1 MTRSI
6 FPISLDF
13 IIIQRIIPLDF
24 IIFRWLIPLD
34 FYKFGHFIPL
44 DFYKVLI
51 IFALQNKRYTMA
63 YLARNID
70 AELLKW
76 KESPRRKPLIVR
88 GARQVG
94 KSWAIRHLGQ
104 TFRYYLEINLE
115 EEKDL
120 CRLFEEISDVRE
132 LSQRL
137 GAVHNVQVIPGETL
151 LFIDEIQNCPAA
163 LKSLWFFKENYPDLH
178 VVAAG
183 SLLEFALNEMPSYG
197 VGRVRSVFMYPMS
210 FKEYLM
216 ARGKDMW
223 VEEIMAA
230 GWTNPIE
237 ESLHSRLV
245 SEFRSFLMVGG
256 MPASVS
262 AWVETQDYSSCQD
275 EQNDIQQGYYDDFAK
290 YAKKVDPQLLRN
302 TLAAVVH
309 QSGQKFVYSR
319 VDGGYRTEEVKE
331 ALRLLRD
338 AGIIIP
344 VQMSAANGLPLGAQ
358 VNPKFTRYDYLDT
371 GLLLRVLAMNYDD
384 DSELTRLILA
394 GEAPDLVN
402 KGIVAELTVGLE
414 LMKSS
419 NPQSKYDLF
428 YWENL
433 EKNATSEVEFVIAK
447 NAKCLPIEVKAGT
460 SGKMKSLRIFMNKK
474 GLTVGIR
481 SSLENFGLLEVSDT
495 DSTEL
500 PLRRVIGI
508 LPLYAVWRL
517 PDLSLPE

>member
-1 MTRSI
+1 M
-6 FPISLDF
+6 P
-13 IIIQRIIPLDF
+13 
-24 IIFRWLIPLD
+24 
-34 FYKFGHFIPL
+34 
-44 DFYKVLI
+44 
-51 IFALQNKRYTMA
+51 

-70 AELLKW
+70 PYLLKW
-76 KESPRRKPLIVR
+76 KQSPRRKPLIVR

-94 KSWAIRHLGQ
+94 KSWAIRHLGE
-104 TFRYYLEINLE
+104 TFKYYLEINLE

-120 CRLFEEISDVRE
+120 CNLFDEISDVKE

-137 GAVHNVQVIPGETL
+137 GRVHNVKVIPGETL

-163 LKSLWFFKENYPDLH
+163 LKSLWFFKENYPELH

-210 FKEYLM
+210 FKEFLL
-216 ARGKDMW
+216 ARGKDTW
-223 VEEIMAA
+223 IEEIAKSD
-230 GWTNPIE
+230 WTHPLDSII
-237 ESLHSRLV
+237 HSRLV

-262 AWVETQDYSSCQD
+262 AWIETQDYSICQD
-275 EQNDIQQGYYDDFAK
+275 EQNDIQQSYYDDFAK
-290 YAKKVDPQLLRN
+290 YAKKVDPQILRN
-302 TLAAVVH
+302 TLAAVVR

-319 VDGGYRTEEVKE
+319 VEGGYKADEVKE

-384 DSELTRLILA
+384 DQELTRLILA
-394 GEAPDLVN
+394 GNSPDLVN
-402 KGIVAELTVGLE
+402 KGIVTELTVGLE
-414 LMKSS
+414 LIKTS

-428 YWENL
+428 YWENTDR
-433 EKNATSEVEFVIAK
+433 NTTSEVEYVIAK
-447 NAKCLPIEVKAGT
+447 NAKCVPIEVKAGT
-460 SGKMKSLRIFMNKK
+460 SGKMKSLRVFMNKK
-474 GLTVGIR
+474 GITQAIR
-481 SSLENFGLLEVSDT
+481 SSLENFGVLEVSDT
-495 DSTEL
+495 NDKGEVINRS
-500 PLRRVIGI
+500 IGI
-508 LPLYAVWRL
+508 LPLYAVWN
-517 PDLSLPE
+517 LPELTLPNV

>member
-1 MTRSI
+1 M
-6 FPISLDF
+6 
-13 IIIQRIIPLDF
+13 
-24 IIFRWLIPLD
+24 
-34 FYKFGHFIPL
+34 K
-44 DFYKVLI
+44 
-51 IFALQNKRYTMA
+51 

-70 AELLKW
+70 VYLQNW
-76 KESPRRKPLIVR
+76 KESARRKPLIVR

-94 KSWAIRHLGQ
+94 KSMAVRHLGES
-104 TFRYYLEINLE
+104 FEYYLEINLE

-120 CRLFEEISDVRE
+120 CKLFEEISDVRE

-137 GAVHNVQVIPGETL
+137 GAIHNVQVIPGKTL

-163 LKSLWFFKENYPDLH
+163 LKSLWFFKEKYPELH

-210 FKEYLM
+210 FKEFLM
-216 ARGKDMW
+216 ALGKEMW
-223 VEEIMAA
+223 IDDIAKA
-230 GWTNPIE
+230 DWDHPLE

-262 AWVETQDYSSCQD
+262 AWVETHDYLACQD
-275 EQNDIQQGYYDDFAK
+275 EQNDIQQSYYDDFAK
-290 YAKKVDPQLLRN
+290 YGKRVDPQLLRN
-302 TLAAVVH
+302 TLSAVVR
-309 QSGQKFVYSR
+309 QSGQKFVYSK
-319 VDGGYRTEEVKE
+319 VDGGYKTDEVKE

-371 GLLLRVLAMNYDD
+371 GLLLRVMAINYDD
-384 DSELTRLILA
+384 DRELTRLILA
-394 GEAPDLVN
+394 GEAPELVN
-402 KGIVAELTVGLE
+402 KGIVTELTVGLE
-414 LMKSS
+414 LMKAS
-419 NPQSKYDLF
+419 NPQSRYDLF

-433 EKNATSEVEFVIAK
+433 ERNATSEVEYVIAK
-447 NAKCLPIEVKAGT
+447 NAVCLPIEVKAGT
-460 SGKMKSLRIFMNKK
+460 TGKMKSMRLFMSKK
-474 GLTVGIR
+474 DLKAGIR
-481 SSLENFGLLEVSDT
+481 SSLENFGSLEVSDT
-495 DSTEL
+495 SVSGKAIHRT
-500 PLRRVIGI
+500 IGI

-517 PDLSLPE
+517 PELPLPE

>member
-1 MTRSI
+1 MT
-6 FPISLDF
+6 
-13 IIIQRIIPLDF
+13 
-24 IIFRWLIPLD
+24 
-34 FYKFGHFIPL
+34 
-44 DFYKVLI
+44 
-51 IFALQNKRYTMA
+51 

-70 AELLKW
+70 TELLKW
-76 KESPRRKPLIVR
+76 KESPRRKPLLVR

-94 KSWAIRHLGQ
+94 KSWAIRHLGK
-104 TFRYYLEINLE
+104 TFKHYLEINLE

-120 CRLFEEISDVRE
+120 CKLFEDISDVRE
-132 LSQRL
+132 LCQRL
-137 GAVHNVQVIPGETL
+137 GAIHNVQVVPGETL

-163 LKSLWFFKENYPDLH
+163 LKSLWFFKENYPNLH

-210 FKEYLM
+210 FKEFLM
-216 ARGKDMW
+216 AQGKDMW
-223 VEEIMAA
+223 IEAISVSDWDHPLEE
-230 GWTNPIE
+230 T
-237 ESLHSRLV
+237 LHTRLI

-262 AWVETQDYSSCQD
+262 AWVETQDYSACQD
-275 EQNDIQQGYYDDFAK
+275 EQNDIQQSYYDDFAK
-290 YAKKVDPQLLRN
+290 YARKVDPQLLRN
-302 TLAAVVH
+302 TLSAVVR

-319 VDGGYRTEEVKE
+319 VDGGYKAEEVKE

-344 VQMSAANGLPLGAQ
+344 IQMSAANGLPLGAQ

-371 GLLLRVLAMNYDD
+371 GLLLRVLAMNYDSD
-384 DSELTRLILA
+384 KELTRLILA

-402 KGIVAELTVGLE
+402 KGIVAELTAGLE
-414 LMKSS
+414 LLKSS

-433 EKNATSEVEFVIAK
+433 ERNATSEVEYVIAK
-447 NAKCLPIEVKAGT
+447 SARCLPIEVKSGT
-460 SGKMKSLRIFMNKK
+460 SGKMKSLRFFMNRK

-481 SSLENFGLLEVSDT
+481 SSLENFGRLEVSDT
-495 DSTEL
+495 DDTGK
-500 PLRRVIGI
+500 PVRRIIGI

-517 PDLSLPE
+517 PNLPFPD

>member
-1 MTRSI
+1 
-6 FPISLDF
+6 
-13 IIIQRIIPLDF
+13 
-24 IIFRWLIPLD
+24 
-34 FYKFGHFIPL
+34 
-44 DFYKVLI
+44 
-51 IFALQNKRYTMA
+51 MA

-76 KESPRRKPLIVR
+76 KESSRRKPLIVR

-94 KSWAIRHLGQ
+94 KSWAIRHLGE

-120 CRLFEEISDVRE
+120 CRLFEEISDVKE

-151 LFIDEIQNCPAA
+151 LFIDEIQNCQAA
-163 LKSLWFFKENYPDLH
+163 LKSLRFFKENYPELH

-183 SLLEFALNEMPSYG
+183 SLLEFALNEIPSYG

-210 FKEYLM
+210 FKEFLM
-216 ARGKDMW
+216 ARGKGMW
-223 VEEIMAA
+223 IQEIMGAD
-230 GWTNPIE
+230 WHHPVDD
-237 ESLHSRLV
+237 SLHSRLV

-256 MPASVS
+256 MPASVA
-262 AWVETQDYSSCQD
+262 AWVDTQDYSACQD
-275 EQNDIQQGYYDDFAK
+275 EQNDIQQSYYDDFAK

-302 TLAAVVH
+302 TLSAVVR

-319 VDGGYRTEEVKE
+319 VDGGYKSEEVKE

-384 DSELTRLILA
+384 DRELTRLILA

-402 KGIVAELTVGLE
+402 KGIVAELTAGLE
-414 LMKSS
+414 LIKSS
-419 NPQSKYDLF
+419 NPQSRYDLF

-433 EKNATSEVEFVIAK
+433 ERNATSEVEYVIAK
-447 NAKCLPIEVKAGT
+447 SAKCLPIEVKAGT
-460 SGKMKSLRIFMNKK
+460 SGKMKSLRLFMNKK
-474 GLTVGIR
+474 GITAGVR
-481 SSLENFGLLEVSDT
+481 SSLENFGILEVSDT
-495 DSTEL
+495 DAAEQ
-500 PLRRVIGI
+500 PVRRVIGI

-517 PDLSLPE
+517 PDLPLPD

>member
-1 MTRSI
+1 
-6 FPISLDF
+6 
-13 IIIQRIIPLDF
+13 
-24 IIFRWLIPLD
+24 
-34 FYKFGHFIPL
+34 
-44 DFYKVLI
+44 
-51 IFALQNKRYTMA
+51 MA

-94 KSWAIRHLGQ
+94 KSWAIRHLGE
-104 TFRYYLEINLE
+104 TFRHYLEINLE

-120 CRLFEEISDVRE
+120 CRLFEEIPDVKE

-151 LFIDEIQNCPAA
+151 LFIDEIQNSPAA
-163 LKSLWFFKENYPDLH
+163 LKSLWFFKENYPELH

-183 SLLEFALNEMPSYG
+183 SLLEFALNEIPSYG
-197 VGRVRSVFMYPMS
+197 VGRVRSMFMYPMS
-210 FKEYLM
+210 FKEFLM
-216 ARGKDMW
+216 ARGKYMW
-223 VEEIMAA
+223 IEEIAA
-230 GWTNPIE
+230 AKWSKPVE
-237 ESLHSRLV
+237 DSLHSRLV

-262 AWVETQDYSSCQD
+262 AWVETQDYSACQD
-275 EQNDIQQGYYDDFAK
+275 EQNDIQQSYYDDFAK
-290 YAKKVDPQLLRN
+290 YSKKVDPQLLRN
-302 TLAAVVH
+302 TLSAVVR
-309 QSGQKFVYSR
+309 QSSQKFVYSR
-319 VDGGYRTEEVKE
+319 VDGGYKSEEVKE

-384 DSELTRLILA
+384 DRELTRLILA
-394 GEAPDLVN
+394 GETPNLVN
-402 KGIVAELTVGLE
+402 KGIVAELSVGLE

-419 NPQSKYDLF
+419 NPQNKYDLF

-433 EKNATSEVEFVIAK
+433 ERNATSEVEYVIAK
-447 NAKCLPIEVKAGT
+447 NARCLPVEVKAGT
-460 SGKMKSLRIFMNKK
+460 SGKMKSLRLFMNKK
-474 GLTVGIR
+474 GLTSGIR
-481 SSLENFGLLEVSDT
+481 CSLENFGLLEVSDT
-495 DSTEL
+495 NEKGQKS
-500 PLRRVIGI
+500 RRVIGI

-517 PDLSLPE
+517 PDLQLPDFTGG

>member
-1 MTRSI
+1 
-6 FPISLDF
+6 
-13 IIIQRIIPLDF
+13 
-24 IIFRWLIPLD
+24 
-34 FYKFGHFIPL
+34 
-44 DFYKVLI
+44 
-51 IFALQNKRYTMA
+51 MA
-63 YLARNID
+63 YLERNID
-70 AELLKW
+70 VELLKW
-76 KESPRRKPLIVR
+76 KESPRRKPLLVR

-94 KSWAIRHLGQ
+94 KSRAIRHFGE
-104 TFRYYLEINLE
+104 TFKHYLEINLE

-137 GAVHNVQVIPGETL
+137 GAVHNVHVIPGETL

-183 SLLEFALNEMPSYG
+183 SLLEFALNEIHSYG
-197 VGRVRSVFMYPMS
+197 VGRVRSMFMYPMS
-210 FKEYLM
+210 FKEFLM
-216 ARGKDMW
+216 AQGKNMW
-223 VEEIMAA
+223 IKEIESAD
-230 GWTNPIE
+230 WTHPIE
-237 ESLHSRLV
+237 DRLHSRLV

-262 AWVETQDYSSCQD
+262 AWVETQDYYACQD
-275 EQNDIQQGYYDDFAK
+275 EQNDIQQSYYDDFAK
-290 YAKKVDPQLLRN
+290 YARKVDPQLLRN
-302 TLAAVVH
+302 TLAAVVR
-309 QSGQKFVYSR
+309 QSGKKFVYSK
-319 VDGGYRTEEVKE
+319 VDGGYKAEEVKE

-384 DSELTRLILA
+384 DKELTKLILA

-402 KGIVAELTVGLE
+402 KGIVAELTAGLE
-414 LMKSS
+414 LLKSS

-433 EKNATSEVEFVIAK
+433 ERNATSEVEYVIAK

-460 SGKMKSLRIFMNKK
+460 SGKMKSLRLFMNRKD
-474 GLTVGIR
+474 LTTGIR

-495 DSTEL
+495 DDNEQPIKRT
-500 PLRRVIGI
+500 IGI

-517 PDLSLPE
+517 PELPLPD

>member
-1 MTRSI
+1 
-6 FPISLDF
+6 
-13 IIIQRIIPLDF
+13 
-24 IIFRWLIPLD
+24 
-34 FYKFGHFIPL
+34 
-44 DFYKVLI
+44 
-51 IFALQNKRYTMA
+51 MA
-63 YLARNID
+63 YFARNID
-70 AELLKW
+70 TELLKW

-94 KSWAIRHLGQ
+94 KSWAIRHLGE
-104 TFRYYLEINLE
+104 TFRHYLEINLE
-115 EEKDL
+115 AEKDL

-137 GAVHNVQVIPGETL
+137 GAVHNVQIIPGETL

-163 LKSLWFFKENYPDLH
+163 LKSLWFFKENYPELH

-210 FKEYLM
+210 FKEFLM

-223 VEEIMAA
+223 IEEIMAA
-230 GWTNPIE
+230 DWTESID

-262 AWVETQDYSSCQD
+262 AWIETQDYSVCHD
-275 EQNDIQQGYYDDFAK
+275 EQNDIQQSYYDDFAK

-302 TLAAVVH
+302 TLAAVVR
-309 QSGQKFVYSR
+309 QSGQKFVYSK
-319 VDGGYRTEEVKE
+319 VEGGYKTAEVKE

-358 VNPKFTRYDYLDT
+358 VNPKFTRYDYIDT
-371 GLLLRVLAMNYDD
+371 GLLLRVMAMNYDD
-384 DSELTRLILA
+384 NKELTRLILA
-394 GEAPDLVN
+394 GESPELVN
-402 KGIVAELTVGLE
+402 KGIVTELTVGLE

-419 NPQSKYDLF
+419 NPQNKYDLF

-433 EKNATSEVEFVIAK
+433 DRNATSEVEYVIAK

-460 SGKMKSLRIFMNKK
+460 SGKMKSLRLFMKKK
-474 GLTVGIR
+474 GVTVGIR
-481 SSLENFGLLEVSDT
+481 TSLENFGHIDISDT
-495 DSTEL
+495 DNTGQ
-500 PLRRVIGI
+500 PIRRVIGI
-508 LPLYAVWRL
+508 LPLYAVWQLPHLTL
-517 PDLSLPE
+517 PD

>member
-1 MTRSI
+1 
-6 FPISLDF
+6 
-13 IIIQRIIPLDF
+13 
-24 IIFRWLIPLD
+24 
-34 FYKFGHFIPL
+34 
-44 DFYKVLI
+44 
-51 IFALQNKRYTMA
+51 MA
-63 YLARNID
+63 YLTRNID
-70 AELLKW
+70 VELLKW
-76 KESPRRKPLIVR
+76 KESSRRKPLLVR

-94 KSWAIRHLGQ
+94 KSWAIRHLGE
-104 TFRYYLEINLE
+104 TFTHYLDINLE
-115 EEKDL
+115 KERDL

-137 GAVHNVQVIPGETL
+137 GAIHNVPVIPGETL

-163 LKSLWFFKENYPDLH
+163 LKSLWFFKENYPELH

-183 SLLEFALNEMPSYG
+183 SLLEFALNEIPSYG

-210 FKEYLM
+210 FKEFLM
-216 ARGKDMW
+216 ARGRDMW
-223 VEEIMAA
+223 IKEIAKA
-230 GWTNPIE
+230 DWTHPIE

-262 AWVETQDYSSCQD
+262 AWVETQDYSACQD
-275 EQNDIQQGYYDDFAK
+275 EQNDIQQSYYDDFTK

-302 TLAAVVH
+302 TLAAVVR
-309 QSGQKFVYSR
+309 QSGQKFIYSR
-319 VDGGYRTEEVKE
+319 VEGGYRTEEIKE

-384 DSELTRLILA
+384 DKELTRLILA

-402 KGIVAELTVGLE
+402 KGIVTELTVGLE

-433 EKNATSEVEFVIAK
+433 ERNATSEVEYVIAK
-447 NAKCLPIEVKAGT
+447 NTRCLPIEVKAGT
-460 SGKMKSLRIFMNKK
+460 SGKMKSLRFFMDKK
-474 GLTVGIR
+474 RLTSGIR
-481 SSLENFGLLEVSDT
+481 SSLENFGLLKITVT
-495 DSTEL
+495 NDSEEAEN
-500 PLRRVIGI
+500 RVIGI

-517 PDLSLPE
+517 PDLSIPD

>member
-1 MTRSI
+1 
-6 FPISLDF
+6 
-13 IIIQRIIPLDF
+13 
-24 IIFRWLIPLD
+24 
-34 FYKFGHFIPL
+34 
-44 DFYKVLI
+44 
-51 IFALQNKRYTMA
+51 MA

-70 AELLKW
+70 SYLLEW

-94 KSWAIRHLGQ
+94 KSWAIRHLGE
-104 TFRYYLEINLE
+104 TFKHYLEINLE

-120 CRLFEEISDVRE
+120 CKLFEEISDVRE

-137 GAVHNVQVIPGETL
+137 GAIHNVPVLAGETL
-151 LFIDEIQNCPAA
+151 LFIDEIQICPAA
-163 LKSLWFFKENYPDLH
+163 LKSLWFFKEKYPELH

-183 SLLEFALNEMPSYG
+183 SLLEFALNDMPSYG
-197 VGRVRSVFMYPMS
+197 VGRVRSLFMYPMS
-210 FKEYLM
+210 FKEFLM
-216 ARGKDMW
+216 ARGKGMW
-223 VEEIMAA
+223 IDAIA
-230 GWTNPIE
+230 NADWTHPIE

-262 AWVETQDYSSCQD
+262 AWVETQDYSACQD
-275 EQNDIQQGYYDDFAK
+275 EQNDIQQSYYDDFAK

-302 TLAAVVH
+302 TLSAVVR
-309 QSGQKFVYSR
+309 QSGQKFVYSK
-319 VDGGYRTEEVKE
+319 VDGGYKVEEVKE

-384 DSELTRLILA
+384 DKDLTRLILA
-394 GEAPDLVN
+394 GDAPDLVN
-402 KGIVAELTVGLE
+402 KGIVTELTVGLE
-414 LMKSS
+414 LLKSA

-433 EKNATSEVEFVIAK
+433 ERNATSEVEYVIAK
-447 NAKCLPIEVKAGT
+447 NASCLPIEVKAGT
-460 SGKMKSLRIFMNKK
+460 SGKMKSLRLFMNKK
-474 GLTVGIR
+474 DLAVGLR
-481 SSLENFGLLEVSDT
+481 SSLENFGLLEVTDT
-495 DSTEL
+495 DDLDRTII
-500 PLRRVIGI
+500 RRVIGI

-517 PDLSLPE
+517 PSLPLPT

>member
-1 MTRSI
+1 MS
-6 FPISLDF
+6 
-13 IIIQRIIPLDF
+13 
-24 IIFRWLIPLD
+24 
-34 FYKFGHFIPL
+34 
-44 DFYKVLI
+44 
-51 IFALQNKRYTMA
+51 
-63 YLARNID
+63 YLVRNID

-76 KESPRRKPLIVR
+76 KQSPRRKPLLVR

-94 KSWAIRHLGQ
+94 KSWAIRHLGE
-104 TFRYYLEINLE
+104 TFKYYLEINLE
-115 EEKDL
+115 KEKDL

-137 GAVHNVQVIPGETL
+137 GAVHNVHVIPGETL

-163 LKSLWFFKENYPDLH
+163 LKSLWFFKENYSDLH

-197 VGRVRSVFMYPMS
+197 VGRIRSIFMYPMS
-210 FKEYLM
+210 FKEFLM
-216 ARGKDMW
+216 ARGKDIW
-223 VEEIMAA
+223 VEEIANA
-230 GWTNPIE
+230 DWTHPVE
-237 ESLHSRLV
+237 ESLHTRIV

-262 AWVETQDYSSCQD
+262 AWVETQDYSACQD
-275 EQNDIQQGYYDDFAK
+275 EQNDIQQSYYDDFAK

-302 TLAAVVH
+302 TLAAVVR
-309 QSGQKFVYSR
+309 QSGKKFIYSK
-319 VDGGYRTEEVKE
+319 VDGGYRVEEVKE
-331 ALRLLRD
+331 GLRLLRD

-384 DSELTRLILA
+384 DKELTKLILA
-394 GEAPDLVN
+394 GEAPELVN

-419 NPQSKYDLF
+419 NPQSKYELF

-433 EKNATSEVEFVIAK
+433 ERNATSEVEYVIAK
-447 NAKCLPIEVKAGT
+447 NTKCLPIEVKAGT
-460 SGKMKSLRIFMNKK
+460 SGKMKSLRLFMNMKE
-474 GLTVGIR
+474 LANGIR
-481 SSLENFGLLEVSDT
+481 CSLENFGLLEVSDT
-495 DSTEL
+495 DKTGHQVN
-500 PLRRVIGI
+500 RTIGI
-508 LPLYAVWRL
+508 IPLYGVWRL
-517 PDLSLPE
+517 SDLPLPDQH

>member
-1 MTRSI
+1 
-6 FPISLDF
+6 
-13 IIIQRIIPLDF
+13 
-24 IIFRWLIPLD
+24 
-34 FYKFGHFIPL
+34 
-44 DFYKVLI
+44 
-51 IFALQNKRYTMA
+51 MA
-63 YLARNID
+63 YLTRNID

-94 KSWAIRHLGQ
+94 KSRAIRHLGES
-104 TFRYYLEINLE
+104 FKYYLEINLE

-120 CRLFEEISDVRE
+120 CRLFEEIADVKE

-137 GAVHNVQVIPGETL
+137 GVVHNVQVIPGETL

-163 LKSLWFFKENYPDLH
+163 LKSLWFFKEKYPELH

-183 SLLEFALNEMPSYG
+183 SLLEFALKEMPSYG

-210 FKEYLM
+210 FQEFLM
-216 ARGKDMW
+216 ARGKNMW
-223 VEEIMAA
+223 IEEIIAADWTHPVEESI
-230 GWTNPIE
+230 
-237 ESLHSRLV
+237 HSRLV

-262 AWVETQDYSSCQD
+262 AWVETQDYSACQD
-275 EQNDIQQGYYDDFAK
+275 EQNDIQQSYYDDFAK

-302 TLAAVVH
+302 TLAAVVR
-309 QSGQKFVYSR
+309 QSGHKFVYSR
-319 VDGGYRTEEVKE
+319 VEGGYKAEDVKE

-344 VQMSAANGLPLGAQ
+344 VEMSAANGLPLGAQ

-371 GLLLRVLAMNYDD
+371 GLFLRVLAMNYDD
-384 DSELTRLILA
+384 DRELTRLILA
-394 GEAPDLVN
+394 GDPPDLVN
-402 KGIVAELTVGLE
+402 KGLVAELAVGLE

-433 EKNATSEVEFVIAK
+433 ERNATSEVEYVIAK
-447 NAKCLPIEVKAGT
+447 NARRLPIEVKAGT
-460 SGKMKSLRIFMNKK
+460 SGKMKSLRLFMDRK
-474 GLTVGIR
+474 GLTAGIR
-481 SSLENFGLLEVSDT
+481 SSLENFGLLDVSDT
-495 DSTEL
+495 DKEGQTIK
-500 PLRRVIGI
+500 RAIGI
-508 LPLYAVWRL
+508 LPLYAIWRL
-517 PDLSLPE
+517 PELPLPD